1 LQTQFLRLAEGT
13 LAYTDYGGQGE
24 PALML
29 PGVLALRSEYRVLG
43 PALAQAGYHAVA
55 ADLRGQGESSANWPS
70 YDVPAIGRDILAL
83 IEHLGGSGHV
93 IATSFAA
100 SPAVWAAVER
110 PRPGGSRVRSLTLI
124 GASVR
129 DAELNPFVQAIFWF
143 MLNNPWRVQ
152 TWNAFYAS
160 LYPAAKPADFA
171 AYRQSLVANLREP
184 GRFDA
189 GKAMTLTPRGPA
201 TERLSRVTVP
211 TLVIMGT
218 KDPDFSDAVAE
229 ANYIAGQTRGQL
241 VLIEGGGHYPQTELP
256 EQTLPVILDFLGR
269 TKQTPS

>member
-1 LQTQFLRLAEGT
+1 MQTEFLRLAEGS

-24 PALML
+24 LALML

-55 ADLRGQGESSANWPS
+55 ADLRGHGESSVPWPG
-70 YDVPAIGRDILAL
+70 YGVPAVGRDILAL
-83 IEHLGGSGHV
+83 IEHLGSPGHV

-100 SPAVWAAVER
+100 GPAVWAAVEQ
-110 PRPGGSRVRSLTLI
+110 PAAVRSLTLI

-129 DAELNPFVQAIFWF
+129 DGDLNPLMQAVVWF
-143 MLNNPWRVQ
+143 MLNNPWRAQ
-152 TWNAFYAS
+152 TWAAFYGS
-160 LYPAAKPADFA
+160 LYPSAKPADFA
-171 AYRQSLVANLREP
+171 AYRQALVANLREP

-201 TERLSRVTVP
+201 TERLAQVSVP

-218 KDPDFSDAVAE
+218 KDPDFPDPAAE
-229 ANYIAGQTRGQL
+229 ARFIAERTRGEIA
-241 VLIEGGGHYPQTELP
+241 LITGGGHYPQTELP
-256 EQTLPVILDFLGR
+256 DQTTPVILDFLR
-269 TKQTPS
+269 RAAVPNRPIAR